1 MTRDEILEA
10 VKNCANLRGANLS
23 SADLRYANLSSAD
36 LRYANLSSADLR
48 GVDLRHADLRGADL
62 HNADLRGADLHNADL
77 RYADLRGANLH
88 SADLRGSDLRG
99 SDLYSANLHDADLSG
114 ADLGKQWIIWGPVR
128 SDNYAFFLQR
138 LTQDSE
144 PMVKAGCR
152 YFTIPEARLHWQTT
166 RGGTPLGVE
175 TFAILDCLEALAAAR
190 GLLTGRQE
198 S

>member
-1 MTRDEILEA
+1 MTRGEILEA
-10 VKNCANLRGANLS
+10 VKNCANLSG
-23 SADLRYANLSSAD
+23 ADLHNAN
-36 LRYANLSSADLR
+36 
-48 GVDLRHADLRGADL
+48 LRGADL
-62 HNADLRGADLHNADL
+62 HNANLRGADLHNANLHNANL
-77 RYADLRGANLH
+77 RGADLR
-88 SADLRGSDLRG
+88 
-99 SDLYSANLHDADLSG
+99 G

-152 YFTIPEARLHWQTT
+152 YFTLPEARLHWQTT

-190 GLLTGRQE
+190 GLLTGDAE
-198 S
+198 SSK

>member
-10 VKNCANLRGANLS
+10 VKNCANLRGADLS
-23 SADLRYANLSSAD
+23 GANLRYAD
-36 LRYANLSSADLR
+36 LHNANLHNAN
-48 GVDLRHADLRGADL
+48 L
-62 HNADLRGADLHNADL
+62 HNADLRGANLYSADLHNANL
-77 RYADLRGANLH
+77 RYADLRGSNLRYADLYSADLHNANLRYADLH
-88 SADLRGSDLRG
+88 SADLC
-99 SDLYSANLHDADLSG
+99 YADLSG

-152 YFTIPEARLHWQTT
+152 YFTLPEARLHWQNT

-198 S
+198 P